1 MSNLAILYRY
11 RDLLFLWISRDFQV
25 RYKQS
30 LLGIGWAVVQPLALT
45 FIFTI
50 VFSRFVKIDTGG
62 VPYPIFT
69 FAALV
74 PWTFFSTS
82 LSLGIPSLIVNMNLV
97 TKVYFPREILPLAS
111 IGGAFVDFLCAFV
124 VFLGMLVV
132 YHIPASLHMFW
143 LIPLLIVQI
152 ALTAAVTLLGG
163 AVIIFYR
170 DVRFVVPLL
179 VQLWMYASPVVY
191 PVEMVPVQWRVLYFL
206 NPMAGIIDGYRR
218 VWVLGQ
224 PPLLWALAL
233 GAAVSFTLLLIS
245 YPVFKRLEPAFAD
258 LI

>member
-152 ALTAAVTLLGG
+152 ALNRCRHSARRSCYHFLSRCALCRSVTGATLDVCITSRLSSRDGASAVARSILPEPNGG
-163 AVIIFYR
+163 DHR
-170 DVRFVVPLL
+170 WLPSR
-179 VQLWMYASPVVY
+179 
-191 PVEMVPVQWRVLYFL
+191 
-206 NPMAGIIDGYRR
+206 
-218 VWVLGQ
+218 
-224 PPLLWALAL
+224 L
-233 GAAVSFTLLLIS
+233 GAGPAPT
-245 YPVFKRLEPAFAD
+245 PVGPGVGRRGILHITPH
-258 LI
+258 